1 VRLVSQGDSI
11 VAVSR
16 WLGHSSP
23 EITYRVNAYVQPD
36 DETATRAALA
46 TTLAKIIPDV
56 YPMCTRETST

>member
-16 WLGHSSP
+16 WLGHSST
-23 EITYRVNAYVQPD
+23 EITYRVHASVKPD
-36 DETATRAALA
+36 GETATRAARA

-56 YPMCTRETST
+56 YPTWIRETST